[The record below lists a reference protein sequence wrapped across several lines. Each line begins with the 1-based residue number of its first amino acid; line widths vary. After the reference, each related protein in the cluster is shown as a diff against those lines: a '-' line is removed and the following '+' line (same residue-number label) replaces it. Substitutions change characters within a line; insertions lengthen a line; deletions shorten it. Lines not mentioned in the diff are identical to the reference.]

1 MKFLIAPD
9 SFKESL
15 SAAEVASAIKMG
27 FESVLPEAKFQLLP
41 MADGGE
47 GTCEALVAATGGEL
61 FEYQVTGPLGGH
73 VDAALGILGSGKT
86 AVIEMATAAGL
97 DLVVPE
103 ARNPAITTT
112 YGVGELIL
120 KALDHD
126 IRHIV
131 IGLGGSATNDA
142 GAGMLQALGAQL
154 FDSHGQSLAHGGLAL
169 ADLASIDLSQ
179 LDSRLSECHFE
190 LACDV
195 NNPLTGP
202 QGASWIFGAQKGA
215 DKALQHELDLALKH
229 FAECTEKQTG
239 IHIDQVA
246 GAGAAGGL
254 GAAFIGFLNAE
265 VRRGVDLVLALN
277 RFDEYSREASW
288 VITGEG
294 RIDGQSIFGKTPV
307 GVAEHAKRHGCKVIA
322 LAGSLGEG
330 YEKVYGHGID
340 AVFSVVPGVCSL
352 PEALEH
358 AHDNIVRTAR
368 NIAETMRLAV

>member
-131 IGLGGSATNDA
+131 IGLGAVQPM
-142 GAGMLQALGAQL
+142 MLE
-154 FDSHGQSLAHGGLAL
+154 
-169 ADLASIDLSQ
+169 
-179 LDSRLSECHFE
+179 R
-190 LACDV
+190 AC
-195 NNPLTGP
+195 
-202 QGASWIFGAQKGA
+202 F
-215 DKALQHELDLALKH
+215 
-229 FAECTEKQTG
+229 
-239 IHIDQVA
+239 
-246 GAGAAGGL
+246 
-254 GAAFIGFLNAE
+254 
-265 VRRGVDLVLALN
+265 
-277 RFDEYSREASW
+277 
-288 VITGEG
+288 
-294 RIDGQSIFGKTPV
+294 
-307 GVAEHAKRHGCKVIA
+307 RH
-322 LAGSLGEG
+322 
-330 YEKVYGHGID
+330 
-340 AVFSVVPGVCSL
+340 
-352 PEALEH
+352 
-358 AHDNIVRTAR
+358 
-368 NIAETMRLAV
+368 